1 MASVRYIVTDIEAAV
16 AFYRDSLEFKVDM
29 HNEGKFAA
37 LIREDLTL
45 FLSAPGAGSGGQ
57 AGGNPV
63 PGGWNRFMVV
73 TTDLDAMAIR
83 LRGAGAAVRGHVSD
97 GGTGRALL
105 VEDPS
110 GNAIE
115 LFEFKTEK

>member
-1 MASVRYIVTDIEAAV
+1 MASVRYIVSDVEAAV
-16 AFYRDSLEFKVDM
+16 VFYRDNLDFTVDM

-57 AGGNPV
+57 AGGDPA

-73 TTDLDAMAIR
+73 TNDLDAMAGR
-83 LRGAGAAVRGHVSD
+83 LRRAAATFRGEVSEGGAGRV
-97 GGTGRALL
+97 LL
-105 VEDPS
+105 LEDPS
-110 GNAIE
+110 GNAVE
-115 LFEFKTEK
+115 LFEFKNTN